1 MDDKLLGIVKDA
13 YNKGA
18 SKEELDIIVD
28 FYNKNTTSSNTTP
41 STKPAPTKPNTASTT
56 KPIDIKLPTFFPTT
70 EKGNTIPISKINP
83 TTPTIPTT
91 PTTPTTTPKTV
102 SVEKKVNPLEI
113 TMDDNLYST
122 VGKLLKRWNIGNKD
136 YTKEE
141 QNKALEIEDRKLIEI
156 KQPTSVDKMVNDQLK
171 TFHPEMYGNDDFI
184 TPIDVAAKNYNNV
197 IKNFKNVGYNIEAN
211 DEGILE
217 LKNEN
222 IDPKTFEKNKNIVTD
237 KFDNKYN
244 ELNFELK
251 EIQNAQDDLLKNYLD
266 ARGLEPVPGKQEER
280 LNLLKDYDK
289 SIKDLKNKINDLN
302 KTKSDFTDLLYDKV
316 NDFTKPIPSN
326 LKNIFNNTE
335 NVKDYDGLIKQIRL
349 NNANLQVVADKYNQY
364 SDKDLTK
371 FHLERGIEL
380 KEVGNYKQRDTQLD
394 QVNWGWARDYE
405 QPKILSELGRTY
417 QMSDLQ
423 QQKYIYQSINSEIKE
438 NKNILESVKKQKND
452 LINKLAQT
460 TNPDQK
466 NDLTFL
472 ITELSNYE
480 KTLNSVVKR
489 DQDYENNNLS
499 ALKTELANKQE
510 FEDFAEKNLQTSVSK
525 IGYTIL
531 KETLELPSEVVNVSK
546 RVGAS
551 FADTEEKERGL
562 LSLVNNEKLGV
573 INKYANPTTK
583 DSEGKI
589 VPLKDAEAF
598 HIPKDISNFKDWSW
612 NGEAASYQ
620 SLKAMRD
627 MFLLG
632 GAGAALEGALGRQS
646 LKAFAATQVE
656 KMFIADALAEGAGGY
671 FTKQGARQIANV
683 GMYGLLSG
691 SAEAGALAVRGGSMV
706 LPSILLFGDEIYNSY
721 IEQGFDPIQANKLA
735 FLQSSIEGVTESI
748 FGNEIALYKGL
759 IGEGIEEGVEK
770 FSKELLEKALKER
783 FMKSTGRELSPKG
796 LSLLMKLGVG
806 SKKILNGSLAKSA
819 LEGLKTTFEEVG
831 EEEIGLILNSL
842 ITNPLAK
849 SYKPDYEPSESLD
862 AQNMLSTAINTAATM
877 LIPGARTAYA
887 YNKNSKVEALNA
899 KFITGKSFDLS
910 TNIVM
915 DLLKDGTIDQEEA
928 ERRLTLVKQYNDIYK
943 IANSFSSS
951 PKFSNYTKDQKN
963 NLKKQVFKEILTKSQ
978 YEAQLQ
984 FAITDKERNNI
995 LESIDKVDEGLNTL
1009 LSSGL
1014 FKTEED
1020 RVNNT
1025 KVNLALYFNP
1035 RIINTYTPDV
1045 VKRNIED
1052 LEFERNKEDN
1062 KDLYEN
1068 YTEAIN
1074 NLKQYNPLGLRL
1086 MIEADL
1092 KEIEEKSK
1100 PVVLTPEEENK
1111 LLATEINKPN
1121 NFKEAL
1127 EYIKAHPEGFTE
1139 AEIDMYSNV
1148 KNVKEQQNVLAEAQ
1162 KHYEETYGKKEKPVS
1177 IKQEYIDQISSIED
1191 VKELEQLQQK
1201 IVNDEDADEFSE
1213 ELYKII
1219 SNKIENIENK
1229 KNIVI
1234 FDNKQYTIGS
1244 FVRIK
1249 GEGDKLYEVIDVDN
1263 NGLKV
1268 QFLGGKTTRNVSDPK
1283 DIMSTL
1289 SEEEGKKEISKKA
1302 KEKAKEKAVAD
1313 KYITEELRKSV
1324 DEELKALE
1332 QTTSTTDA
1340 KADLV
1345 QTYEYKGKTQTVK
1358 KETSTKDG
1366 ITKVTFTGERSDKP
1380 GITSKAG
1387 YVYGGPTSNSVQQFF
1402 DDYGVTTEDIAEDL
1416 SIDDIKAITIL
1427 EERTGEGKTTITIKI
1442 SYSEEMGGMSS
1453 EPIEMAVKKQKFTSD
1468 AELAA
1473 LEGTTKKTEE
1483 KMKEEKKE
1491 SEDTLNISTENKNEA
1506 LKDKEFIEE
1515 SIKLS
1520 ENKSPEDI
1528 LKELEKSNK
1537 EKC

>member
-1 MDDKLLGIVKDA
+1 MDNKLIGILKDA
-13 YNKGA
+13 YNEGA
-18 SKEELDIIVD
+18 SEEDLDMIID
-28 FYNKNTTSSNTTP
+28 YYNKNKTTTSPTTTSSP
-41 STKPAPTKPNTASTT
+41 ISTSSTTKPNTASTT
-56 KPIDIKLPTFFPTT
+56 KPTDIKLPTFFPSTSKTT
-70 EKGNTIPISKINP
+70 PISKVDPNIP
-83 TTPTIPTT
+83 IIPTT
-91 PTTPTTTPKTV
+91 APKTV
-102 SVEKKVNPLEI
+102 NVEKKVDPLEI
-113 TMDDNLYST
+113 TMDDNLYTT
-122 VGKLLKRWNIGNKD
+122 VRKLGMKWNIIDKD
-136 YTKEE
+136 YTKEK
-141 QNKALEIEDRKLIEI
+141 QNKALALDESKPVEIITPPSI
-156 KQPTSVDKMVNDQLK
+156 DKIVNDQLK
-171 TFHPEMYGNDDFI
+171 TFYPEMYGNDDFI

-237 KFDNKYN
+237 KFDDTYKS
-244 ELNFELK
+244 L
-251 EIQNAQDDLLKNYLD
+251 QNQLKNVTFE
-266 ARGLEPVPGKQEER
+266 AK
-280 LNLLKDYDK
+280 NLLYKKDISNPDK
-289 SIKDLKNKINDLN
+289 IEEDLKNKINDLNKTKEDLENKINDLN

-326 LKNIFNNTE
+326 LKNIYNNTE

-364 SDKDLTK
+364 SDRDLTK

-394 QVNWGWARDYE
+394 QVNAGWARDYE
-405 QPKILSELGRTY
+405 QPKILSVLGRTY

-510 FEDFAEKNLQTSVSK
+510 FEDFAEKNLQTSVPK

-646 LKAFAATQVE
+646 LKAFAATQAE

-671 FTKQGARQIANV
+671 LTKQGARQIANV

-706 LPSILLFGDEIYNSY
+706 LPSVLLFGDEIYNSY

-735 FLQSSIEGVTESI
+735 FLQSSIEGVIESI
-748 FGNEIALYKGL
+748 SGNEIAFYKGL
-759 IGEGIEEGVEK
+759 IGESVEKGVEK

-783 FMKSTGRELSPKG
+783 FMKATGRELSTKG

-806 SKKILNGSLAKSA
+806 AKKILNGSLAKSA
-819 LEGLKTTFEEVG
+819 LEGSKTIFEEVG
-831 EEEIGLILNSL
+831 EEELGLILNSL

-862 AQNMLSTAINTAATM
+862 AQNILSTAINTAATM
-877 LIPGARTAYA
+877 IIPGVRTAYA

-910 TNIVM
+910 TNIIM

-943 IANSFSSS
+943 TADLFSSN
-951 PKFSNYTKDQKN
+951 PKFTNYTKDQKN
-963 NLKKQVFKEILTKSQ
+963 NLKKQIFKKILTKNQ
-978 YEAQLQ
+978 YEKQLE

-1035 RIINTYTPDV
+1035 KVINTYTPDV
-1045 VKRNIED
+1045 VKKNIED

-1092 KEIEEKSK
+1092 KEIEKKSK
-1100 PVVLTPEEENK
+1100 PVILTPEEENK

-1139 AEIDMYSNV
+1139 AELDMYSNV

-1162 KHYEETYGKKEKPVS
+1162 KHYNETYGKKEKPFDLKQDYTDKISAINDVNKLEEL
-1177 IKQEYIDQISSIED
+1177 KQEILKD
-1191 VKELEQLQQK
+1191 V
-1201 IVNDEDADEFSE
+1201 DADEFSE
-1213 ELYKII
+1213 EMYDII
-1219 SNKIENIENK
+1219 DKKIENIENQ
-1229 KNIVI
+1229 KNIVT

-1249 GEGDKLYEVIDVDN
+1249 GEGDKLYEVTGVDN
-1263 NGLKV
+1263 NGLKL

-1289 SEEEGKKEISKKA
+1289 TEEEGKKEISKKA
-1302 KEKAKEKAVAD
+1302 KEKAAK
-1313 KYITEELRKSV
+1313 
-1324 DEELKALE
+1324 E
-1332 QTTSTTDA
+1332 QTTEA
-1340 KADLV
+1340 
-1345 QTYEYKGKTQTVK
+1345 
-1358 KETSTKDG
+1358 
-1366 ITKVTFTGERSDKP
+1366 
-1380 GITSKAG
+1380 
-1387 YVYGGPTSNSVQQFF
+1387 
-1402 DDYGVTTEDIAEDL
+1402 
-1416 SIDDIKAITIL
+1416 
-1427 EERTGEGKTTITIKI
+1427 
-1442 SYSEEMGGMSS
+1442 
-1453 EPIEMAVKKQKFTSD
+1453 
-1468 AELAA
+1468 
-1473 LEGTTKKTEE
+1473 KKTKEE
-1483 KMKEEKKE
+1483 MKEEKKE